1 MSLQAAHRP
10 SEHVSPAQVSAWQKG
25 SIQPFPKSVNPFH
38 SPRLS
43 CFTNACLSR
52 PQGNYKHWETE
63 SIRPPLPLALGRPGS
78 ARPAV
83 SAPLR
88 GRHRY
93 HGGLALRAP
102 RDSSRR
108 RAQAPPTRE
117 AAVCPQRTH
126 RRTLT
131 HRHTHGTDDC
141 FDDLSAIT
149 EVKCIT
155 QKPSASL
162 DCCLVYTCQEGMGKK
177 KHMCRK

>member
-10 SEHVSPAQVSAWQKG
+10 SEHVSPAQVSVWQKG

-93 HGGLALRAP
+93 HGGWPCGHPGTPAGAGLRHH
-102 RDSSRR
+102 
-108 RAQAPPTRE
+108 PPER
-117 AAVCPQRTH
+117 QR
-126 RRTLT
+126 
-131 HRHTHGTDDC
+131 C
-141 FDDLSAIT
+141 A
-149 EVKCIT
+149 
-155 QKPSASL
+155 PSAHTGAHSHTDTHTGQTTAL
-162 DCCLVYTCQEGMGKK
+162 MIFQPSQKLNAS
-177 KHMCRK
+177 HRNPLLS